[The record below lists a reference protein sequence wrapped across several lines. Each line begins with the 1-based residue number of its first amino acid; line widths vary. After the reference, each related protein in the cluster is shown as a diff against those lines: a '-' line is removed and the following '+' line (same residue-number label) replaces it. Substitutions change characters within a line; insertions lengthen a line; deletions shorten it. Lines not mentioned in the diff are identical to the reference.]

1 MSSTPLGSNSSSRS
15 QPVPLPWW
23 YGVAAFPISV
33 FLSVLAVAAVAG
45 IMPAIEAESPE
56 AALSF
61 FAVLFLADGI
71 SLLVGFVV
79 LVFLAIDVY
88 AVRESSV
95 SWRPRWLWVAAGL
108 VHIAGALF
116 SLFYVVS
123 VPLLSYY
130 LYRRGKRVGSPS
142 L

>member
-1 MSSTPLGSNSSSRS
+1 MPSTSHDSNSVPRS
-15 QPVPLPWW
+15 QQVPLPWW

-33 FLSVLAVAAVAG
+33 FLSVVAVAAVAG
-45 IMPAIEAESPE
+45 IVPAIESGSEE
-56 AALSF
+56 AVLSF
-61 FAVLFLADGI
+61 FAVLFLVDGI
-71 SLLVGFVV
+71 SLLVGLFV

-95 SWRPRWLWVAAGL
+95 SWRPTWFWAGAGL

-116 SLFYVVS
+116 TLFYVVS
-123 VPLLSYY
+123 VPSLTFY

-142 L
+142 F